1 MTTVPADPVAT
12 YRVQLTPDFAFAE
25 VAGILDH
32 LVDLGISHLYLSPI
46 LAAMPGSSHGYDWCP
61 PARISPELGGA
72 DGYRLLRAHARAVGI
87 GIILDIV
94 PNHLGIFDAH
104 HNDWWADVMRNGSD
118 SAYAE
123 FFDLD
128 LDFGDGTLCLPWLP
142 ADGGLSELRVSN
154 GELWLGDRYL
164 PTADGTHIPG
174 ATPGQVLAAQR
185 YRLVPFDSR
194 QIGYRRFLA
203 VNDLA
208 ALRQEVPEVYDA
220 SHAWLRELAADDMFD
235 GVRVDHLDG
244 LTDPIGYCRRLRVD
258 IGDRLLYVEKGLS
271 VGERLDPELPVDGT
285 TGYEQLRLI
294 ECAFTA
300 PSGAVE
306 LSEVYHRITGS
317 SGDGD
322 ELNARAVALRHVTL
336 VDMFSDRLRRA
347 TALFAQ
353 TAPEVPV
360 HNVQQAVATMISG
373 ARLARPGYP
382 SSNPI
387 VMETIARLR
396 VANPSM
402 TEGLD
407 VLARAFDSPERAPQA
422 VARLG
427 EAVAA
432 VSAKAIEDIGFHRTA
447 RLVSANELGCTP
459 LVPTANRDE
468 FHGTLAVRAR
478 DWPRALSALS
488 THDTKR
494 SEDVRARITMIAQ
507 TPQRWTVL
515 VLTLWQAA
523 PPPHA
528 QTAYFLL
535 QNLVGVWPD
544 SGIPDASLRARFRDY
559 ARKAMREARLIS
571 SWTAVDD
578 DAEAA
583 VLDWI
588 DRLLT
593 GTPADLISDFVAVIA
608 EPARDESISRKA
620 LSLLTPG
627 VGDVYQGTQWW
638 DDSLTDPDNRRPV
651 DYGPSV
657 DYGRSV
663 ADRRG
668 LDHPKAQMIATALA
682 ARRRHPDCFGPGGG
696 YAGVVCRGPSGSHV
710 IAFTRDDADGAPQVL
725 VAVVRLAHTFRPG
738 IAREHAVIPL
748 PPGVWRDAF
757 TGTDHYGSV
766 TADVVFGDR
775 PAVVLERL

>member
-32 LVDLGISHLYLSPI
+32 LVSLGISHLYLSPI
-46 LAAMPGSSHGYDWCP
+46 LAAMPGSTHGYDWCP

-94 PNHLGIFDAH
+94 PNHLGVFDAH
-104 HNDWWADVMRNGSD
+104 HNEWWADVLRHGSD
-118 SAYAE
+118 SEYADY
-123 FFDLD
+123 FDLD
-128 LDFGDGTLCLPWLP
+128 TDFGDSALCLPWLS
-142 ADGGLSELRVSN
+142 ADGDLSSLRVSD

-164 PTADGTHIPG
+164 PTADGTLRPG
-174 ATPGQVLAAQR
+174 ATPDEVLAAQR

-203 VNDLA
+203 VNELA
-208 ALRQEVPEVYDA
+208 ALRQEVPEVYEA
-220 SHAWLRELAADDMFD
+220 THAWLRELAADDLFD

-244 LTDPIGYCRRLRVD
+244 LTDPIGYCRRLRAD

-271 VGERLDPELPVDGT
+271 VGEHLDPGLSVDGT

-294 ECAFTA
+294 EGAFTA

-306 LSEVYHRITGS
+306 LSEVFQRITGYA
-317 SGDGD
+317 GDGD
-322 ELNARAVALRHVTL
+322 ELNARAAALRHVTL

-347 TALFAQ
+347 TALFARS
-353 TAPEVPV
+353 APEVPV
-360 HNVQQAVATMISG
+360 HNVQQAVATLISG
-373 ARLARPGYP
+373 ARVARPGYP
-382 SSNPI
+382 SSSP
-387 VMETIARLR
+387 VVLETIARLR
-396 VANPSM
+396 VENPSM
-402 TEGLD
+402 ADGLD
-407 VLARAFDSPERAPQA
+407 VLARAFASPEHAPQA

-432 VSAKAIEDIGFHRTA
+432 VSAKAIEDIGYHRTA

-459 LVPTANRDE
+459 LAPTVNRDE
-468 FHGTLAVRAR
+468 FHGTLAARAR

-494 SEDVRARITMIAQ
+494 SEDVRARIAVLAQ
-507 TPQRWTVL
+507 IPQRWTVL
-515 VLTLWQAA
+515 VLTLWQVA

-535 QNLVGVWPD
+535 QNLIGVWPD
-544 SGIPDASLRARFRDY
+544 AGTPDATVRARFHAY
-559 ARKAMREARLIS
+559 ARKAMREAQLIS

-578 DAEAA
+578 AAESAI
-583 VLDWI
+583 LDWI

-593 GTPADLISDFVAVIA
+593 GTPADLISDLVAVIA
-608 EPARDESISRKA
+608 EPARDESISRKT
-620 LSLLTPG
+620 LSLLMPG

-638 DDSLTDPDNRRPV
+638 DDSLTDPDNRRAV
-651 DYGPSV
+651 DYR
-657 DYGRSV
+657 RSG
-663 ADRRG
+663 DDEHG
-668 LDHPKAQMIATALA
+668 LDHPKARMIATALA
-682 ARRRHPDCFGPGGG
+682 VRRRHPDCFGPGGG
-696 YAGVVCRGPSGSHV
+696 YAGVVCRGPSGIHV
-710 IAFTRDDADGAPQVL
+710 IAFTRGGADGEPQVL
-725 VAVVRLAHTFRPG
+725 VAAIRLAHTFRAG
-738 IAREHAVIPL
+738 SAREHAVIPL
-748 PPGVWRDAF
+748 PPGVWRDAA
-757 TGTDHYGSV
+757 TGADHHGSV
-766 TADVVFGDR
+766 TADTVFGDR